1 MKFKKSEPTIDSD
14 PDRETDTDNGT
25 DTGTNEAGGEQI
37 TDQVNLFIV
46 IPITNLR
53 CVVYCTVRLYIEW
66 TCYVSVLGKYVIHQN
81 FQNSPVRFILAGGRR
96 GRLG

>member
-1 MKFKKSEPTIDSD
+1 MTVIQVGKLT
-14 PDRETDTDNGT
+14 TDNGT

-37 TDQVNLFIV
+37 TDQVNLFIG
-46 IPITNLR
+46 ILITNLR
-53 CVVYCTVRLYIEW
+53 CVVYCTLRLYIEW
-66 TCYVSVLGKYVIHQN
+66 TCYVSVLGKYVIRQN

>member
-1 MKFKKSEPTIDSD
+1 MKLKKSETRSDSH
-14 PDRETDTDNGT
+14 PESETDTDNGT

-46 IPITNLR
+46 IPITNL
-53 CVVYCTVRLYIEW
+53 CWVVIVPYVYTSQWNCYI
-66 TCYVSVLGKYVIHQN
+66 SVLKKHVIHQN
-81 FQNSPVRFILAGGRR
+81 FPVQFILAGGRR

>member
-1 MKFKKSEPTIDSD
+1 MKFKKTETRSDSD
-14 PDRETDTDNGT
+14 PDSETDTDNGT

-46 IPITNLR
+46 IPITNLH
-53 CVVYCTVRLYIEW
+53 CVVIVPYIYTLEW
-66 TCYVSVLGKYVIHQN
+66 NCYISVLEKHVIRQN
-81 FQNSPVRFILAGGRR
+81 FQNFPVQFILAGGRR

>member
-1 MKFKKSEPTIDSD
+1 MKFTKSQTRSESHPDS
-14 PDRETDTDNGT
+14 ETDTDTGT

-37 TDQVNLFIV
+37 TDQVNLFII

-53 CVVYCTVRLYIEW
+53 CVVIVLYIYMSEW
-66 TCYVSVLGKYVIHQN
+66 NCYVSVLEKHVIHQN
-81 FQNSPVRFILAGGRR
+81 FPVRFILAGGRR